1 MVPEKFVAGPF
12 KGDLPCRVD
21 DIGQGA
27 ERKTRRTRSKI
38 WYDVGLDPASRRSV

>member
-1 MVPEKFVAGPF
+1 MVAWQRSGTMVPEKFVPGPF

-27 ERKTRRTRSKI
+27 ERKTTT
-38 WYDVGLDPASRRSV
+38 YTQ